1 MPGALVRPD
10 RDVVPGLAAAARG
23 YPSAVTSRWQNRLRT
38 TARAAVGRFRRA
50 RWAVVQTAVA
60 VSLSWYIAH
69 DLLGHPQPFFAPIA
83 AAVSLSASDVL
94 RGQRALQL
102 MSGVALGIVLGTLVE
117 AIAGTAAPA
126 FALAA
131 LLAVYGALALG
142 GGPFGQG
149 LMFVNQTAASAIL
162 ILALHRPGSG
172 TERLVDALVGGGVV
186 VVIGVLLVPAD
197 PHRLLDDAARGL
209 FAELRDALNG
219 LRQAG
224 PPAAGDADRELAA
237 GQRIHSRLAALAQ
250 ARGTARQ
257 VVLIAPRRWRSRA
270 SVDAAIARSKH
281 LTLLANAVLS
291 LVRVTG
297 AAVDA
302 GEELPEALGE
312 AVAEL
317 ARACAALAG
326 DGGAD
331 AAIGAAT
338 RAERLLDPARHAG
351 PGYRGPAVYAARACA
366 RDLLA
371 AIGPR

>member
-1 MPGALVRPD
+1 MDLRLD
-10 RDVVPGLAAAARG
+10 RRRSGYPPVMELRARQRLREAAGAAAAR
-23 YPSAVTSRWQNRLRT
+23 
-38 TARAAVGRFRRA
+38 FRRP

-60 VSLSWYIAH
+60 VSVSWWIAH

-102 MSGVALGIVLGTLVE
+102 MCGVALGIVLGTVVE
-117 AIAGTAAPA
+117 TVAGTGPVA
-126 FALAA
+126 FAAAA
-131 LLAVYGALALG
+131 LLAVYGALAFG

-197 PHRLLDDAARGL
+197 PHRLLAEAERGL
-209 FAELRDALNG
+209 FAELRDALAG
-219 LRQAG
+219 LSDT
-224 PPAAGDADRELAA
+224 PAAGDDPDRELAT
-237 GQRIHSRLAALAQ
+237 GQRIHARLAALSQ

-257 VVLIAPRRWRSRA
+257 VVLIAPRRWRSRRG
-270 SVDAAIARSKH
+270 VHQAIARSRH
-281 LTLLANAVLS
+281 LTLQANAVLG
-291 LVRVTG
+291 LVRVAR
-297 AAVDA
+297 AAVEA
-302 GEELPEALGE
+302 GEELPQAWGE

-317 ARACAALAG
+317 AEACDVLAG
-326 DGGAD
+326 AGSVDRAV
-331 AAIGAAT
+331 AAAE

-371 AIGPR
+371 AVDPARSRAAAG

>member
-1 MPGALVRPD
+1 MNP
-10 RDVVPGLAAAARG
+10 
-23 YPSAVTSRWQNRLRT
+23 RWEGRLRA

-60 VSLSWYIAH
+60 VSVSWFIAH

-94 RGQRALQL
+94 RGQRAVQL
-102 MSGVALGIVLGTLVE
+102 MSGVALGIVVGTLVE

-126 FALAA
+126 FGLAA

-209 FAELRDALNG
+209 FAELRDALSG
-219 LRQAG
+219 LRPAG

-257 VVLIAPRRWRSRA
+257 VVVIAPRRWRSRA
-270 SVDAAIARSKH
+270 SVDAAIARSRH

-291 LVRVTG
+291 LVRVSG
-297 AAVDA
+297 AAVDV
-302 GEELPEALGE
+302 GEDLPHALGE

-326 DGGAD
+326 DGDAD
-331 AAIGAAT
+331 EAVAAAT
-338 RAERLLDPARHAG
+338 RGRAAPRPRPARGTGLPRPRRLRG
-351 PGYRGPAVYAARACA
+351 PGVRA
-366 RDLLA
+366 
-371 AIGPR
+371 

>member
-1 MPGALVRPD
+1 MTAGNRWA
-10 RDVVPGLAAAARG
+10 
-23 YPSAVTSRWQNRLRT
+23 SRWQDRLHA
-38 TARAAVGRFRRA
+38 TARSVAGRLRRA

-60 VSLSWYIAH
+60 VSVSWFVAH

-94 RGQRALQL
+94 RGQRAVQL
-102 MSGVALGIVLGTLVE
+102 MSGVALGIVFGTVVE
-117 AIAGTAAPA
+117 AVAGTGAPA

-131 LLAVYGALALG
+131 LLAVYGALAFG

-172 TERLVDALVGGGVV
+172 SERLVDALIGGGVV

-197 PHRLLDDAARGL
+197 PHRLLDEAARGL
-209 FAELRDALNG
+209 FAELRDALRG
-219 LRQAG
+219 LRLEG
-224 PPAAGDADRELAA
+224 PPSAGEDPDRELAA
-237 GQRIHSRLAALAQ
+237 GQRIHARVAALAQ

-270 SVDAAIARSKH
+270 SVHRAIARNEH
-281 LTLLANAVLS
+281 LTLQANAVLT
-291 LVRVTG
+291 LVRVAR
-297 AAVDA
+297 AAVHA
-302 GEELPEALGE
+302 GEELPRAWSE

-317 ARACAALAG
+317 AEACAVLAG
-326 DGGAD
+326 EGSVDRAV
-331 AAIGAAT
+331 AAAT
-338 RAERLLDPARHAG
+338 RAERLLDPAQHAG

-371 AIGPR
+371 AIARDPAGAPAR